1 MIIKR
6 IDEIKGDKL
15 HYTRTK
21 ILECSDDV
29 EKSEVSIFQIENDFR
44 ILLDNY
50 LSDYHQKLV

>member
-15 HYTRTK
+15 YYTRTK

-29 EKSEVSIFQIENDFR
+29 EKSEVSIFQIENDFH